1 MSVAD
6 NTIDLERTLRERFG
20 LEQFRPGQRAVIESV
35 LQGRDV
41 LCVMPTGGGKSLCY
55 QLPALLLRGLTL
67 VVSPLIALMK
77 DQVDV
82 LVERGVRAT
91 LLNSTLDPAEQRTRI
106 LEIEAG
112 QYDLVYVAPE
122 RFRSPR
128 FVAAMARVRPALLA
142 VDEAH
147 CISEWGHDFRPDY
160 AKIGH
165 ARRQLGAPAC
175 IALTATATDIV
186 RRDIA
191 DQLDLRDPAQFVTG
205 FDRPNL
211 RYAALDTRRDADKL
225 IALGEVLARNP
236 GPAIVYASSRK
247 RCEMIG
253 EFLERELRRSAV
265 VYHAG
270 LRREERT
277 SAQERFMTG
286 KAETVVATNAFGMG
300 VDKADIRSVIHF
312 NMPGTLEAYYQ
323 EAGRAGR
330 DGLPAECV
338 LLFAYGDRVLQELFI
353 KNEYPPAEM
362 VYRVYG
368 FLRELD
374 DDPIE
379 LTQADI
385 LAAARIE
392 LNEQSV
398 GTALKILEG
407 AGAIEKFLPRE
418 NMAIIRINVEPDE
431 PGTSLAGRLHPQA
444 HVQRIVLL
452 GLEGL
457 VNRRYA
463 EPVYFNPDDFAAALG
478 LDRPALTRAL
488 RALASELPIDY
499 VPPFRGNALRV
510 IDRAR
515 KPRDLSIDFAALEKR
530 KRREYDK
537 LERMIKY
544 AQSSQCRRSVIL
556 GYFGDT
562 KAAGLHCGRCD
573 NCAASAG
580 DDPTREGG
588 PIDTPAGH
596 EVLLKVLSGVAR
608 AKGRFGKNAV
618 AQMLAGSASEKMD
631 RSGLKRLSTYGILS
645 TFRQA
650 ELVQILDA
658 LSGAGLLECPEV
670 DRFRPIVNLTED
682 GWQRLRA
689 KGPFDFS
696 LALPDELR
704 NKVCC
709 GGLDRLTLRAAA
721 STPESQPVPD
731 AHTDDVPADSSVQD
745 DPLWQELRALRQEWA
760 RETKVPPYIIFPNH
774 VLDELVRTR
783 PRTPQALGAI
793 KGFGPSRLERYGAEL
808 LAALARS
815 AGAVPLPPSPPA
827 GEGRG
832 GGDGELRQPRTP
844 QQGTA
849 EAGATPCP
857 PHPNPPPQGGRE
869 QDHAGTASPR
879 APKPAPGAYVP
890 TEEWT
895 WRLLDR
901 GFTLEEAAAVRGLLP
916 ADILRHATLAVRQG
930 KPLTPESFLEPELL
944 RLWDAWRAEHG
955 DATPPPTDAR
965 PAGLWGLFVACRSRG

>member
-6 NTIDLERTLRERFG
+6 STIDLERTLRERFG
-20 LEQFRPGQRAVIESV
+20 LAQFRPGQRAVIESV

-55 QLPALLLRGLTL
+55 QLPALLLGGLTL

-77 DQVDV
+77 DQVDA

-91 LLNSTLDPAEQRTRI
+91 LLNSTLDPAEQRARI
-106 LEIEAG
+106 LEIETG

-122 RFRSPR
+122 RFRSAR
-128 FVAAMARVRPALLA
+128 FVAAMAKVRPALLA

-211 RYAALDTRRDADKL
+211 RYAALDTRRDGDKL
-225 IALGEVLARNP
+225 NALGQVLARNP

-277 SAQERFMTG
+277 AAQERFMTG

-330 DGLPAECV
+330 DGRPAECV
-338 LLFAYGDRVLQELFI
+338 LLFAYGDRMLQELFI
-353 KNEYPPAEM
+353 ENEYPPAEM
-362 VYRVYG
+362 VYRVYD
-368 FLRELD
+368 FLRALD

-392 LNEQSV
+392 LNEQAV

-418 NMAIIRINVEPDE
+418 NMAIIRINAEPEE

-463 EPVYFNPDDFAAALG
+463 EPIYFNPDDFAAALG

-488 RALASELPIDY
+488 RALAIELPIDY

-515 KPRDLSIDFAALEKR
+515 KPRDLNIDFAALEKR

-537 LERMIKY
+537 LDRMIKY
-544 AQSSQCRRSVIL
+544 AKSSRCRRSVIL
-556 GYFGDT
+556 SYFGDAQ
-562 KAAGLHCGRCD
+562 AAGLHCGHCD
-573 NCAASAG
+573 NCASPT
-580 DDPTREGG
+580 DHDPAREGG
-588 PIDTPAGH
+588 AIDTPAGQ

-608 AKGRFGKNAV
+608 AKGRFGKNAI
-618 AQMLAGSASEKMD
+618 AQMLTGSASEKMD

-650 ELVQILDA
+650 ELVQVLDA
-658 LSGAGLLECPEV
+658 LEEAGLLECPEV
-670 DRFRPIVNLTED
+670 DRFRPVVNLTED

-689 KGPFDFS
+689 KGPLDCS
-696 LALPDELR
+696 LTLSGELR
-704 NKVCC
+704 QKVAS
-709 GGLDRLTLRAAA
+709 GGLERLALRAATA
-721 STPESQPVPD
+721 ESEPVAAAPIT
-731 AHTDDVPADSSVQD
+731 AHTDEAPADSSVQG
-745 DPLWQELRALRQEWA
+745 DPLWQQLRALRQEWA
-760 RETKVPPYIIFPNH
+760 RETKVPPYIVFPNH

-808 LAALARS
+808 LAAIAHS
-815 AGAVPLPPSPPA
+815 AGAAILPPSPLA

-832 GGDGELRQPRTP
+832 GGDAEPRRS
-844 QQGTA
+844 
-849 EAGATPCP
+849 AGAAPVP
-857 PHPNPPPQGGRE
+857 P
-869 QDHAGTASPR
+869 S
-879 APKPAPGAYVP
+879 PGAYVP

-930 KPLTPESFLEPELL
+930 KPLAPESFLEPEVL
-944 RLWDAWRAEHG
+944 RRWDDWRADHG
-955 DATPPPTDAR
+955 ESAPPPADTT
-965 PAGLWGLFVACRSRG
+965 PAGLWSLFVACRRRG